1 MTLGIV
7 VVAYQR
13 PKPLRALVASIQAQ
27 TVEDWRMW
35 VLHDGPAGDDLK
47 IGHHKHSWLELA
59 WHEWADP
66 QIRVME
72 TGERLGAYG
81 HPLRAE
87 GIKRIESDWLLI
99 TNDDNY
105 YAPVFIERMMAKA
118 KPDVSCVLC
127 DMVHNHPRK
136 DYLGRAGKASPYGVL
151 VAKPRRHFADI
162 GCFIVPTAVAKK
174 VGFPWREFEGDGLYL
189 EAVIKAQPGKRVAKV
204 PQVLF
209 VHN

>member
-7 VVAYQR
+7 VVAYKR

-27 TVEDWRMW
+27 TVDDWRMW
-35 VLHDGPAGDDLK
+35 ILHDGPAGDHQK
-47 IGHHKHSWLELA
+47 IGHHEHSWLERDWA
-59 WHEWADP
+59 GWADER
-66 QIRVME
+66 IRVLE

-87 GIKRIESDWLLI
+87 GITRAEGDWLLI

-105 YAPVFIERMMAKA
+105 YAPVFIERMMAKTGPNVA
-118 KPDVSCVLC
+118 CVLC
-127 DMVHNHPRK
+127 DMVHNHPRT
-136 DYLGRAGKASPYGVL
+136 DYLGRGGKASPYGVL
-151 VAKPRRHFADI
+151 IAKPRRMFADI

-174 VGFPWREFEGDGLYL
+174 VGFKWRQYEGDGLYL

-204 PQVLF
+204 NQILF

>member
-13 PKPLRALVASIQAQ
+13 PMLLRALIASIQAQ
-27 TVEDWRMW
+27 SVDDWKMII
-35 VLHDGPAGDDLK
+35 LHDGPEGSSDFNGVIVNMDNPVSGK
-47 IGHHKHSWLELA
+47 IRSDVTA
-59 WHEWADP
+59 
-66 QIRVME
+66 
-72 TGERLGAYG
+72 ERRGAYG
-81 HPLRAE
+81 HPLREE
-87 GIKRIESDWLLI
+87 GIKRIKSDWLLI

-151 VAKPRRHFADI
+151 VARPRRHFADI

-174 VGFPWREFEGDGLYL
+174 VGFPWRDFDGDGLYL